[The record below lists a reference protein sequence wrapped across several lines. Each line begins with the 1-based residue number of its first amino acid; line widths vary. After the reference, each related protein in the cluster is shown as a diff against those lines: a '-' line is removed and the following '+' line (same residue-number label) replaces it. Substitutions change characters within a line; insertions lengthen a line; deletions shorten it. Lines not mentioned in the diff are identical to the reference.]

1 MTQEYF
7 DDVELAKLRLDPS
20 NPRLSRDVNW
30 ETEPEIQLL
39 KELVRRYNL
48 RELGQS
54 IADKGF
60 RPRHAEA
67 LLVIKHDEH
76 TDQYVVVEGNRRL
89 ATLQLL
95 TDVQTRQEVGV
106 GSEWEELASEATQF
120 DFTKVPVIV
129 YADRA
134 ALDDYLGFRHITG
147 PKQWRPEA
155 KARFISKLLVGGESI
170 TEVVRRIGSNHRTV
184 RRYAESFA
192 VFEQAAS
199 HGIAVDLVESGFGI
213 FYNAL
218 TEDGVRKFL
227 GLGPQSGIDSYP
239 KLPIDEHRI
248 PRLAQLIELLYG
260 DPERNINRVIRESRE
275 LSQLSDVLKDDAA
288 RENLLRDR
296 DLERAWRS
304 AGGGR
309 IELLGL
315 LRDTFARFAEA
326 YGKALTYPD
335 DDEIRDQL
343 RKIVSLTY
351 EVAQR
356 YSFDED
362 PNDPTAT

>member
-7 DDVELAKLRLDPS
+7 DDVALDKLHLDPS
-20 NPRLSRDVNW
+20 NPRLSRDVDW
-30 ETEPEIQLL
+30 ENEPETQLL
-39 KELVRRYNL
+39 AELVHLYNL

-67 LLVIKHDEH
+67 LLVIKEDGQQDRY
-76 TDQYVVVEGNRRL
+76 TVVEGNRRL
-89 ATLQLL
+89 ATLKLL
-95 TDVQTRQEVGV
+95 TSAQTRQEVGA
-106 GSEWEELASEATQF
+106 GTHWEKLAAEASRF
-120 DFTKVPVIV
+120 DLATVPVIV
-129 YADRA
+129 YPDRA

-155 KARFISKLLVGGESI
+155 KARFISKLLIGSESI
-170 TEVVRRIGSNHRTV
+170 TETVRRIGSNHRTV

-199 HGIAVDLVESGFGI
+199 NGIPVDLVEARFGI

-218 TEDGVRKFL
+218 TEDGIRTFL
-227 GLGPQSGIDSYP
+227 GLGPQSEIDSYP
-239 KLPIDEHRI
+239 ESPIDDARI
-248 PRLAQLIELLYG
+248 PQLAQLIELLCG
-260 DPERNINRVIRESRE
+260 DREKGIDRVIRESRE
-275 LSQLSDVLKDDAA
+275 LSQLSDVLKDDVA
-288 RENLLRDR
+288 RANLLRDR
-296 DLERAWRS
+296 DLERAWRT

-309 IELLGL
+309 IELLAL

-326 YGKALTYPD
+326 YGKALTYPH

-343 RKIVSLTY
+343 HKIVSLTH

-362 PNDPTAT
+362 RNDRTTA